1 MKDGMTSELRETA
14 KILVVDDEPRNV
26 KILQIQLKARGYTV
40 YTAADGLEALDVVE
54 KEMPD
59 IILLDINMPRMD
71 GFEVVERIRANETT
85 EFIPIVMITALRDT
99 HENRIKSIEV
109 GADDFI
115 EKPFDS
121 VEVLARVRSLLR
133 IKQYQDTLAAHNS
146 RLEDELQMAR
156 SVQEIL
162 IPQNGVQELSG
173 FRIASRCCPEMAVGG
188 DFYDIW
194 EVAPNRLGVFISDVM
209 GHGVSAAFVTVFI
222 KTILAEFQQQIEDNP
237 GYLLEILNTRFN
249 DLISSRLFM
258 FATAFCGIIDLD
270 KSELICANAG
280 HSFPLLYDA
289 DQQTYRTIGDKSIG
303 NGLGIWQESVYETV
317 RYPFDQLSR
326 MFLYTDGVYEAKN
339 SQGEEFTAE
348 RLQKLVCACAEQ
360 SAANLIA
367 SISEAI
373 DTFTDTCPKEDDLT
387 LIAIE
392 VVTEEAIL

>member
-1 MKDGMTSELRETA
+1 MNDEITA
-14 KILVVDDEPRNV
+14 EPQEALKILVVDDEPRNV

-40 YTAADGLEALDVVE
+40 YTAADGLEALDTVE

-59 IILLDINMPRMD
+59 LILLDINMPRMD
-71 GFEVVERIRANETT
+71 GFEVVKQIRADQAT

-99 HENRIKSIEV
+99 RENRIKSIEA

-121 VEVLARVRSLLR
+121 LEVLARVRSLLR
-133 IKQYQDTLAAHNS
+133 IKQYQDTLAKHNA
-146 RLEDELQMAR
+146 RLEEELQMAR
-156 SVQEIL
+156 SIQEIL
-162 IPQNGVQELSG
+162 IPQDGVLELSG

-188 DFYDIW
+188 DFFDIW

-222 KTILAEFQQQIEDNP
+222 KTVLAEFQQQVEDNP

-258 FATAFCGIIDLD
+258 FATAFCGIIDLN
-270 KSELICANAG
+270 KSELTCANAG
-280 HSFPLLYDA
+280 HSFPFLYSTDR
-289 DQQTYRTIGDKSIG
+289 QTYEAIGDKNTG
-303 NGLGIWQESVYETV
+303 NGLGIWQESVYETMQ
-317 RYPFDQLSR
+317 YPFDLSSK

-339 SQGEEFTAE
+339 PQGEEFTVE
-348 RLQKLVCACAEQ
+348 RLQKLVSASTEQ
-360 SAANLIA
+360 SAAKLITN
-367 SISEAI
+367 ISEAV
-373 DTFTDTCPKEDDLT
+373 DSFTGTCPKEDDLT

-392 VVTEEAIL
+392 VAGKTKV

>member
-1 MKDGMTSELRETA
+1 MKYGTTSEQEKTS

-26 KILQIQLKARGYTV
+26 KILQIQLRARGYTV

-59 IILLDINMPRMD
+59 LILLDINMPKMD
-71 GFEVVERIRANETT
+71 GFEVVERIRAHETT

-99 HENRIKSIEV
+99 RENRIKSIEV

-133 IKQYQDTLAAHNS
+133 IKAYQDTLAEHNS
-146 RLEDELQMAR
+146 RLEEELQMAR
-156 SVQEIL
+156 SIQEIL

-194 EVAPNRLGVFISDVM
+194 EITPNRLGVFISDVM

-222 KTILAEFQQQIEDNP
+222 KTILAEFQQQIQDNP
-237 GYLLEILNTRFN
+237 GHLLEILNTRFN

-258 FATAFCGIIDLD
+258 FATAFCGIIDIA
-270 KSELICANAG
+270 KGELVCANAG
-280 HSFPLLYDA
+280 HSFPFLFTA
-289 DQQTYRTIGDKSIG
+289 DQQTYAAIGDKYAG
-303 NGLGIWQESVYETV
+303 NGLGIWQESVYETM
-317 RYPFDQLSR
+317 RYPFDRSSR
-326 MFLYTDGVYEAKN
+326 IFLYTDGVYEAKN
-339 SQGEEFTAE
+339 PHGEEFTAE
-348 RLQKLVCACAEQ
+348 RLQKLVSACAEQ
-360 SAANLIA
+360 SVPHLIA
-367 SISEAI
+367 SVSEAV
-373 DTFTDTCPKEDDLT
+373 DTFTGTSPKEDDLT

-392 VVTEEAIL
+392 VAE

>member
-1 MKDGMTSELRETA
+1 MSDEVTTSEQQETA

-26 KILQIQLKARGYTV
+26 KILQIQLNARGYTV

-59 IILLDINMPRMD
+59 LILLDINMPKMD
-71 GFEVVERIRANETT
+71 GFEVVKRIRTNEAT

-99 HENRIKSIEV
+99 RENRIKSIEA

-121 VEVLARVRSLLR
+121 LEVLARVRSLLR
-133 IKQYQDTLAAHNS
+133 IKQYQDTLAKHNA
-146 RLEDELQMAR
+146 RLEEELQMAR
-156 SVQEIL
+156 SIQEIL
-162 IPQNGVQELSG
+162 IPRDGVQELSG

-188 DFYDIW
+188 DFFDIW
-194 EVAPNRLGVFISDVM
+194 EIAPNRLGVFISDVM

-258 FATAFCGIIDLD
+258 FATAFCGIINLS
-270 KSELICANAG
+270 KGELVCANAG
-280 HSFPLLYDA
+280 HSFPLLYSA
-289 DQQTYRTIGDKSIG
+289 DQQTYQTIGDKNTG
-303 NGLGIWQESVYETV
+303 NGLGIWQESVYETM
-317 RYPFDQLSR
+317 RYPFDRSSR
-326 MFLYTDGVYEAKN
+326 VFLYTDGVYEAKN
-339 SQGEEFTAE
+339 PQGEEFTVE
-348 RLQKLVCACAEQ
+348 RLEKLVGACTRQ
-360 SAANLIA
+360 PAAKLIA
-367 SISEAI
+367 NISEAI
-373 DTFTDTCPKEDDLT
+373 DVFTDTCPKEDDLT

-392 VVTEEAIL
+392 VAGED

>member
-1 MKDGMTSELRETA
+1 MKDEMVSERQDA
-14 KILVVDDEPRNV
+14 SKILVVDDEPRNV

-40 YTAADGLEALDVVE
+40 YTAADGLEALDVAE

-59 IILLDINMPRMD
+59 LILLDINMPRMD
-71 GFEVVERIRANETT
+71 GFEVVERIRAHEAT

-99 HENRIKSIEV
+99 RENRIKSIEV

-133 IKQYQDTLAAHNS
+133 IKAYQDTLAEHNS
-146 RLEDELQMAR
+146 RLEEELQMAR
-156 SVQEIL
+156 SIQEIL

-194 EVAPNRLGVFISDVM
+194 EVAPDRLGVFISDVM

-222 KTILAEFQQQIEDNP
+222 KTILAEFQQQIDDNP

-258 FATAFCGIIDLD
+258 FATAFCGIIDVANG
-270 KSELICANAG
+270 ELVCANAG
-280 HSFPLLYDA
+280 HSFPFLYRSDR
-289 DQQTYRTIGDKSIG
+289 QTYAAIGDKDVG
-303 NGLGIWQESVYETV
+303 NGLGIWQESVYKTM
-317 RYPFDQLSR
+317 RYPFDRSSR
-326 MFLYTDGVYEAKN
+326 MLLYTDGVYEVKN
-339 SQGEEFTAE
+339 SRGEEFTAE
-348 RLQKLVCACAEQ
+348 RLQKLASTCAEQ
-360 SAANLIA
+360 SAAQLIA
-367 SISEAI
+367 SISEAV
-373 DTFTDTCPKEDDLT
+373 DAFAGGCPKEDDLT

-392 VVTEEAIL
+392 VAE

>member
-1 MKDGMTSELRETA
+1 MNDKMTSELQETA

-26 KILQIQLKARGYTV
+26 KILQIQLRARGYTV

-59 IILLDINMPRMD
+59 LILLDINMPKMD
-71 GFEVVERIRANETT
+71 GFEVVKQVRTNKAT

-99 HENRIKSIEV
+99 RENRIKSIEA

-121 VEVLARVRSLLR
+121 LEVLARVRSLLR
-133 IKQYQDTLAAHNS
+133 IKQYQDTLAKHNA
-146 RLEDELQMAR
+146 RLEEELQMAR
-156 SVQEIL
+156 SIQEIL
-162 IPQNGVQELSG
+162 IPQNGVLELSG

-188 DFYDIW
+188 DFFDIW

-222 KTILAEFQQQIEDNP
+222 KTVLAEFQQQIADNP

-270 KSELICANAG
+270 KGALICANAG
-280 HSFPLLYDA
+280 HSFPFLYNTDRG
-289 DQQTYRTIGDKSIG
+289 TYDTIGDKHTG
-303 NGLGIWQESVYETV
+303 NGLGIWQESVYETMQ
-317 RYPFDQLSR
+317 YPFDLSSK

-339 SQGEEFTAE
+339 PQGEEFTVE
-348 RLQKLVCACAEQ
+348 RLQKLVSTCTEQ
-360 SAANLIA
+360 SAAKLIA
-367 SISEAI
+367 NISEAI
-373 DTFTDTCPKEDDLT
+373 DVFTGTCPKEDDLT

-392 VVTEEAIL
+392 VAGED

>member
-1 MKDGMTSELRETA
+1 MNDEMTSELQETA

-59 IILLDINMPRMD
+59 LILLDINMPKMD
-71 GFEVVERIRANETT
+71 GFEVVKQIRADAAT

-99 HENRIKSIEV
+99 RENRIKSIEA

-121 VEVLARVRSLLR
+121 LEVLARVRSLLR
-133 IKQYQDTLAAHNS
+133 IKQYQDTLAKHNA
-146 RLEDELQMAR
+146 RLEEELQMAR
-156 SVQEIL
+156 SIQEIL
-162 IPQNGVQELSG
+162 IPQNGVLELSG

-188 DFYDIW
+188 DFFDIW
-194 EVAPNRLGVFISDVM
+194 EVARNRLGVFISDVM

-222 KTILAEFQQQIEDNP
+222 KTVLAEFQQQVADNP

-270 KSELICANAG
+270 KGELICANAG
-280 HSFPLLYDA
+280 HSFPFLYNTDRE
-289 DQQTYRTIGDKSIG
+289 TYDTIGDKHTG
-303 NGLGIWQESVYETV
+303 NGLGIWQESVYETMQ
-317 RYPFDQLSR
+317 YPFDLSSK

-339 SQGEEFTAE
+339 PQGEEFTVE
-348 RLQKLVCACAEQ
+348 RLQKLVSSCTEQ
-360 SAANLIA
+360 SAATLIA
-367 SISEAI
+367 HISEAI
-373 DTFTDTCPKEDDLT
+373 DVFTGTCPKEDDLT

-392 VVTEEAIL
+392 VAGED